1 MHWDI
6 PMMPNLKSLVYTE
19 AITQPKL
26 LIFPVS
32 QFETRTH
39 THSLAENK
47 HSKCSRWK
55 QIKTRHSGPAL
66 ASWKGCSAPHLIQK
80 CPHHRALCLWGE
92 KAFKYSGET
101 GLYYL
106 SPSSS
111 GPAQSKCSMSVQLL
125 SEPAPLQR
133 LISAEDLAW
142 YFPSKGQQRRRVKL
156 RKKKP
161 HKTPNKQS
169 RTNKWN

>member
-1 MHWDI
+1 MQQVKTNHDKTFRVSSGQLEGVFCPLTWSR
-6 PMMPNLKSLVYTE
+6 NLPT
-19 AITQPKL
+19 
-26 LIFPVS
+26 
-32 QFETRTH
+32 
-39 THSLAENK
+39 
-47 HSKCSRWK
+47 
-55 QIKTRHSGPAL
+55 
-66 ASWKGCSAPHLIQK
+66 
-80 CPHHRALCLWGE
+80 HRALCLWGE
-92 KAFKYSGET
+92 EAFKYSGET

-111 GPAQSKCSMSVQLL
+111 GPAQSKWSMSVQLL

-142 YFPSKGQQRRRVKL
+142 YFPSKGQQGRRVKL

-169 RTNKWN
+169 RTNKWNWNGNLPIPGRDWKQGEGESVLSPRRSLCVIDMGTSFRHSVNLQPR